1 MMITLTLNGWNSRC
15 VALITGREIRQEAGK
30 LGQTFDLVADL
41 RVRRLKWV
49 GHVLRMDDSR
59 YVKQFES
66 IKALWKM
73 KKNGK
78 LRREGS
84 VLMGV
89 PKCSS
94 FRELQEVAGV
104 HQDHPE
110 WSKLHVV
117 RTGPAINIY
126 AYMYMTCALS

>member
-1 MMITLTLNGWNSRC
+1 MITLNGWNSRC
-15 VALITGREIRQEAGK
+15 VALITGREIRQQAGRM
-30 LGQTFDLVADL
+30 GQTFDLVANL

-59 YVKQFES
+59 YVKQS

-84 VLMGV
+84 VLMDV

-94 FRELQEVAGV
+94 FRELQELAGV

-110 WSKLHVV
+110 WSKLV
-117 RTGPAINIY
+117 RT
-126 AYMYMTCALS
+126 MRLRVSREQDLSDSLSSGA